1 MAEIE
6 VRHQKA
12 CRTQDDGVRCNCEPS
27 YRAAVWSARD
37 RKRIRKTFPT
47 MAEAKRWRVD
57 AEAAVGKGSL
67 RVARKTTLRAAS
79 EEWLEAV
86 KSGVGRNR
94 SGDPFKPSVIRSYE
108 QSLDLHVLEDLGG
121 VPLSELRRADLQDLV
136 DRLVSDGKS
145 ASTIANAIKPV
156 RAICRR
162 AIDRDQIGLNPTT
175 GLRLPAIRSKRA
187 NVVDAATA
195 AKLLAV
201 LNDEDRAIY
210 ATAFY
215 AGLRAGELQA
225 LRWSDVDLAGGVI
238 RVERSWDK
246 VEGAQDPKTR
256 HSRRTVPL
264 VPILRDELL
273 EHRMRQGRDG
283 RGLVFG
289 KTEHSPFVHTALLA
303 RVKRV
308 WKDKGLAYV
317 KLHDARH
324 TFASLLIA
332 AGEDPKRIQT
342 YMGHSTITVTF
353 DVYGHLLPGSE
364 RESAKRLD
372 AFLQRADTAAR
383 VAQVTASGAA

>member
-6 VRHQKA
+6 VRHQKR
-12 CRTQDDGVRCNCEPS
+12 CRTGSGGVRCNCQPS
-27 YRAAVWSARD
+27 YRAAVWSPRD

-47 MAEAKRWRVD
+47 LTAAKRWRTD

-67 RVARKTTLRAAS
+67 RVSRKTTLRQAA
-79 EEWLEAV
+79 EDWLEAV

-94 SGDPFKPSVIRSYE
+94 SGDTFKPSVVRSYE
-108 QSLDLHVLEDLGG
+108 QSLDLYVLDRLGG
-121 VPLSELRRADLQDLV
+121 VPLDELRRADLQDLV
-136 DRLVSDGKS
+136 DKMGADGRS

-162 AIDRDQIGLNPTT
+162 AIDRDELGITPTA
-175 GLRLPAIRSKRA
+175 GLRLPAIRNKRA
-187 NVVDAATA
+187 TVVDPTTA
-195 AKLLAV
+195 AKMLAA
-201 LNDEDRAIY
+201 LEADDRVVY
-210 ATAFY
+210 STAFY

-246 VEGAQDPKTR
+246 VEGPQDPKTR
-256 HSRRTVPL
+256 HSRRAVPL

-273 EHRMRQGRDG
+273 EHRMRQGRNG
-283 RGLVFG
+283 VGLVFG
-289 KTEHSPFVHTALLA
+289 KTEQSPFVHTALLA

-308 WKDKGLAYV
+308 WKDAGLSYV

-342 YMGHSTITVTF
+342 YLGHSTITVTF

-364 RESAKRLD
+364 RESASRLD
-372 AFLQRADTAAR
+372 AYLQRSDTTSR
-383 VAQVTASGAA
+383 LAQVGAPDPA

>member
-6 VRHQKA
+6 VRHQKG
-12 CRTQDDGVRCNCEPS
+12 CRTGNGGKRCNCQPS
-27 YRAAVWSARD
+27 FRAAVWSPRD

-47 MAEAKRWRVD
+47 LTAAKRWRTN

-67 RVARKTTLRAAS
+67 RVSRKTTLRQAA
-79 EEWLEAV
+79 EDWLVAV

-94 SGDPFKPSVIRSYE
+94 SGDTFKPSVVRSYE
-108 QSLDLHVLEDLGG
+108 QSLDLYVLDRLGG
-121 VPLSELRRADLQDLV
+121 VPLDELRRADLQDLV
-136 DRLVSDGKS
+136 DKMAADGRS

-162 AIDRDQIGLNPTT
+162 AVDRDELGINPTT

-187 NVVDAATA
+187 TVVDPVTA
-195 AKLLAV
+195 AKMLAA
-201 LNDEDRAIY
+201 LGADDRVVY

-256 HSRRTVPL
+256 HSRRAVPL

-273 EHRMRQGRDG
+273 EHRMRQGRNG
-283 RGLVFG
+283 VGLVFG
-289 KTEHSPFVHTALLA
+289 KTEQSPFVHTALLA

-308 WKDKGLAYV
+308 WKDAGLSYV

-342 YMGHSTITVTF
+342 YLGHSTITVTF

-364 RESAKRLD
+364 RESASRLD
-372 AFLQRADTAAR
+372 AYLQRSDTTSR
-383 VAQVTASGAA
+383 LAQVGAQSPA